1 MPRPLRILGMGG
13 SLDGG
18 RSARLTLEQV
28 LAATAPHGAETTL
41 FDLKTRDVPLYVYGQ
56 APTDDVATFIDA
68 VRQAD
73 ALIWVS
79 PLYHGSVSGA
89 FKNLVDWLELTAK
102 DDPPYLTDKVV
113 ALACVAGG
121 TQAMQ
126 GVNAMEQM
134 VRALRGITLPLV
146 LPVERSYQVFGPDGQ
161 PMDPKTTEQ
170 ITRMATELVRVADR
184 LRGGR

>member
-1 MPRPLRILGMGG
+1 M
-13 SLDGG
+13 
-18 RSARLTLEQV
+18 
-28 LAATAPHGAETTL
+28 
-41 FDLKTRDVPLYVYGQ
+41 
-56 APTDDVATFIDA
+56 
-68 VRQAD
+68 
-73 ALIWVS
+73 WVS

-146 LPVERSYQVFGPDGQ
+146 LPVERAYQVFGPDGQ
-161 PMDPKTTEQ
+161 PVDGKTTEQ
-170 ITRMATELVRVADR
+170 IARVANELVRVADR